1 MSCKFMVE
9 EQAMIKNPIISN
21 EKLKVILQI
30 LQLLF
35 FLYLFMLSI
44 TLMGSSFK
52 LFGKGFAETLIA
64 TTSNPF
70 VGLFIGILATSL
82 IQSSSSTTSIV
93 VGMVGGGVLTVSNA
107 IPIVMGAN
115 IGTSVTN
122 AIVSMAH
129 LNRSNEFRRSF
140 AASIVHDIFN
150 KLSVIIIFPI
160 QYFTNYLGV
169 FAGDLAITFQN
180 VGGLKLFN
188 PIKSATKPMV
198 NLFVSALGDLP
209 WLLLILSLVI
219 LFIALKKM
227 VDSLRVL
234 VIKRAEIWFD
244 KILFKNAI
252 RAFTVGLVLTLMVQS
267 SSITTSLV
275 VPMAGAGI
283 LTLAQIFPYTLGA
296 NIGTTITAILASL
309 ATGNINAVV
318 VAFAHLI
325 FNISGILIWW
335 PLSRVP
341 IFLANTLA
349 EFSIKNKIYPFIY
362 VLTMFFVIPLVVI
375 LIFR

>member
-1 MSCKFMVE
+1 MTE
-9 EQAMIKNPIISN
+9 NPIQSN
-21 EKLKVILQI
+21 EKLKVVLQI

-35 FLYLFMLSI
+35 FLYLFLLSI
-44 TLMGSSFK
+44 NLMGASFK
-52 LFGKGFAETLIA
+52 IFGKGFAETLIA

-70 VGLFIGILATSL
+70 VGLFIGVLATSL

-122 AIVSMAH
+122 TIVSMAH

-140 AASIVHDIFN
+140 AASTVHDFFN
-150 KLSVIIIFPI
+150 VLAVLVIFPI
-160 QYFTNYLGV
+160 QYFTNFLGI
-169 FAGDLAITFQN
+169 FARNLAEMFQN
-180 VGGLKLFN
+180 VGGLELFN
-188 PIKSATKPMV
+188 PIKSATKPLINIIISV
-198 NLFVSALGDLP
+198 IGDFP
-209 WLLLILSLVI
+209 WLILLLSLIL

-227 VDSLRVL
+227 VDTLRVL
-234 VIKRAEIWFD
+234 VIKRAEVWFD
-244 KILFKNAI
+244 KVLFKNAV
-252 RAFTVGLVLTLMVQS
+252 RAFTVGLVMTLLAQS

-296 NIGTTITAILASL
+296 NIGTTITAMLASL
-309 ATGNINAVV
+309 ATGNLNAVV
-318 VAFAHLI
+318 VAFAHLL

-335 PLSRVP
+335 PFSRLP
-341 IFLANTLA
+341 IYLANTLA
-349 EFSIKNKIYPFIY
+349 QFSIKNKLYPFIY
-362 VLTMFFVIPLVVI
+362 VLTVFFILPLVVI